1 METVGSIPVGAGREL
16 PPSLRT
22 RRRRVRQKVHTPAYA
37 SLNGSASGQVLDL
50 SEIVD
55 ISEEGMAIQTSFP
68 LQVQRH
74 VNLFLDLTATKTCIR
89 TKGEVIWCD
98 GSGRVGIS
106 FPQMPADALRQLKE
120 WLFVNAMVACV
131 NYRADLVAG
140 NHLSGDRLSRKE
152 LSGDQQFAKG
162 WPATQLPVPPLSVTR
177 LSQAAAKSVLE
188 KPAEQSALVNWMRQE
203 LEPTAPADYTSVLTA
218 LAAVKREVDSLGSD
232 LDEALRLLALR
243 ALTFTR
249 ATGAAIALTEGSSM
263 ICRASAGGDAPGV
276 GARLTVGSGFSGE
289 CVRTGQLLRCEDTET
304 DPLVDRESCRRLG
317 IRSMVAVPVRWGE
330 AVIGLLE
337 VFSPQPYAFSTN
349 DPIVLKR
356 LAGIISTAVYR
367 AGVPERVSG
376 PGSAE
381 AGAAEAGSAKLASA
395 KAGSP
400 KPASAPLVVTS
411 VDDEFPVET
420 AADLPVPH
428 FSRAQKILLAAAL
441 ATVVFAGTWLISPRD
456 FTKIAGAASPSPA
469 SVKVP
474 PKVVA
479 ASALVAGGL
488 ESIRKLA
495 EQGDA
500 AAQFSVGA
508 RYATGEDV
516 PQDYAEAVR
525 WFAMAAE
532 QGHVVAQATLGAYY
546 WAGRGVPQDL
556 VKAYFWSVL
565 AKAGGDEAS
574 KYRVSV
580 LASRMNR
587 AQIEAAQQLANDWIK
602 EHQAITQNAAAPR

>member
-1 METVGSIPVGAGREL
+1 METAGSNPVGAGREL

-140 NHLSGDRLSRKE
+140 EQVSGDRFSGKE
-152 LSGDQQFAKG
+152 LSGDQQFAKR
-162 WPATQLPVPPLSVTR
+162 WPATQSPVPPLSVTR
-177 LSQAAAKSVLE
+177 LSVPQLSQAAAKSVLE

-232 LDEALRLLALR
+232 LDQALRLLALR

-263 ICRASAGGDAPGV
+263 VCRASAGEDAPGV

-330 AVIGLLE
+330 PVIGLLE

-376 PGSAE
+376 HAVLE
-381 AGAAEAGSAKLASA
+381 TGSAKLASA
-395 KAGSP
+395 KAVSP
-400 KPASAPLVVTS
+400 KSGPAPLVVTS

-469 SVKVP
+469 SVKIP

-479 ASALVAGGL
+479 ASAPVGGGL